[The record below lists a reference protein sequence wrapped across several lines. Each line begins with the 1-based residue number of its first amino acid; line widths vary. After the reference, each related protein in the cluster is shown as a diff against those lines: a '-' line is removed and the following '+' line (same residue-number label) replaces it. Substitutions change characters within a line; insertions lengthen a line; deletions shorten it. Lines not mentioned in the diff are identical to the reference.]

1 MNPLLSRIGVL
12 LAPEASLWGGTVSSY
27 DDATFILTVATVSGS
42 LADLSAGLAVV
53 RLAEDQWARIRSV
66 NPGGGT
72 ITLAENPINFQ
83 ATDVVG
89 SFNARLPFP
98 RYQRVTPGG
107 TVYKDW
113 DIAFPGQYASMPPLA
128 HCSPGVI
135 VADTGESVSLDAS
148 ASEAMAVGATIST
161 YTWTPGAGGV
171 ITGSGATVSVEY
183 STGGFRY
190 LSLMLTDSQATT
202 HTLYIPVWIAQTPLS
217 DVNAAR
223 LTWRAGG
230 GLVADLGLLVPPGF
244 INRSPVCVLDLD
256 SNEVL
261 FYGFIHPQNWRY
273 DFEINQLTFTALSP
287 TAYLN
292 ELYSY
297 PFLLETVGV
306 GVASDWHQ
314 VYNLT
319 LQRALWF
326 LLHWHSTIPQ
336 IAGVGVPSAARSIAG
351 QKFAAGNLQSQLR
364 AVSSAAFW
372 QTVGE
377 REGAL
382 LMRDDPLYVSGFA
395 GLPTLTL
402 TDDEVLG
409 ELRYTDNP
417 ASISEAR
424 LSGVYYSGGWEPLIV
439 RAPTHPEDLGR
450 PAEVANLAPL
460 SAAELRTWAGRHL
473 ALAGA
478 REYSGALLV
487 DLDPSVTE
495 RLVLPDSVALGL
507 TSVTYGHDAGGLSW
521 GIQFNGK
528 TRGDDADSVD
538 EPQPP
543 AIVVPEPETPPAI
556 PPIPILPDVAIWPLR
571 VYIAT
576 KTSGVYLCEDFDGP
590 DGAMP
595 TWTPVIGGA
604 TVPTDIDGAGISPT
618 SETLFIIKDSSDAV
632 WRKTLAGDWEEVL
645 TEADVQSILGEGA
658 SDIKWVECGAD
669 GAVYIYTEGDT
680 STWLLKSTSDGAN
693 GSYAAHGRIGGW
705 ATELGNLI
713 LEGTIGY
720 ASQWRLT
727 GPNKATVLEGTLG
740 TGAWADEDVPSL
752 SFYVPPVYRDPTQ
765 DNTWSTESAGKLYFY
780 TGAGGFSAPVA
791 SADGICGRMTFGYP
805 KLWIWDTGLLV
816 SVGQTGNVTY
826 ENHLLSSTDD
836 FATLSDSGA
845 VGRVISIFRGLPLS
859 PPFGILGN
867 HTDATV
873 LNPHVLFVSD
883 DLGATVPVE
892 RAGPTAAN
900 PSTTDSIPYDCGGI
914 TNGGIL
920 IPTIQV

>member
-12 LAPEASLWGGTVSSY
+12 LAPAASLWAGTVSSY

-42 LADLSAGLAVV
+42 LADLSAGLALV

-83 ATDVVG
+83 AADVVV
-89 SFNARLPFP
+89 SYNARLPLP
-98 RYQRVTPGG
+98 RFQRVTPGG

-135 VADTGESVSLDAS
+135 VADTGESVNLDAS
-148 ASEAMAVGATIST
+148 ASEAMAVGASISS

-202 HTLYIPVWIAQTPLS
+202 HTLYIPVWIDQIPLS

-326 LLHWHSTIPQ
+326 LLYWHSTIPQ

-507 TSVTYGHDAGGLSW
+507 TSVTYSHDAAGLSW
-521 GIQFNGK
+521 GLQFNGK

-571 VYIAT
+571 IYIAT
-576 KTSGVYLCEDFDGP
+576 QGRGVYLSEDFDGP
-590 DGAMP
+590 DGTMP
-595 TWTPVIGGA
+595 TWVKVIGGA
-604 TVPTDIDGAGISPT
+604 SVPDDIEAAAISPT
-618 SETLFIIKDSSDAV
+618 SETLFVVKDSTDAV

-645 TEADVQSILGEGA
+645 TEADVQSILGEAA

-669 GAVYIYTEGDT
+669 GAVYIHTEGNMT
-680 STWLLKSTSDGAN
+680 TWILKSTSDGAN
-693 GSYAAHGRIGGW
+693 GSYAAHGQIATW
-705 ATELGNLI
+705 ARDLGNLI
-713 LEGTIGY
+713 I
-720 ASQWRLT
+720 
-727 GPNKATVLEGTLG
+727 EGTLG
-740 TGAWADEDVPSL
+740 YAAQWKTSPSVATVFEGTLGLGSWSALAVAGAAAN
-752 SFYVPPVYRDPTQ
+752 PVYRDITQ
-765 DNTWSTESAGKLYFY
+765 DNTWSTGSNGKLYLSS
-780 TGAGGFSAPVA
+780 AGGGFGIPAA
-791 SADGICGRMTFGYP
+791 SVDFICGRMFYGYP
-805 KLWIWDTGLLV
+805 KFWAWDTGLLA
-816 SVGQTGNVTY
+816 SVGQKGAVGL
-826 ENHLLSSTDD
+826 ENHIFSSSDD
-836 FATLSDSGA
+836 FTTKNDSGA
-845 VGRVISIFRGLPLS
+845 VGRIIDLIRGLPAT
-859 PPFGILGN
+859 PPNAILGRYES
-867 HTDATV
+867 ATV
-873 LNPHVLFVSD
+873 GAPAVLFVSD
-883 DLGATVPVE
+883 DLGATTPVE
-892 RAGPTAAN
+892 RAGPTASN
-900 PSTTDSIPYDCGGI
+900 PATTDSIPYDCDGVAA
-914 TNGGIL
+914 GGIL
-920 IPTIQV
+920 IPAIQV